1 MTFKNRLKNMIKQAR
16 REDGNALFLILIAV
30 ALFAGLSYAVTQS
43 GRSSGQ
49 SVSEESNMILS
60 SQVMQYPAGIRTG
73 ITRMLIRGTA
83 VSELEFH
90 DPSDPLYTAET
101 SREVFHPDGGGVAY
115 QRVIQDTVTD
125 PVTDLWVF
133 VDDVIVTNIATGG
146 AEVVALLPDVRGGV
160 CQQIN
165 EAATGS
171 TAIPSPTAPIATMAA
186 FIGGGFTLAGAGIE
200 GQPFMCIEAADGTF
214 GYYHVLVEQ

>member
-1 MTFKNRLKNMIKQAR
+1 MAFKNRIKNMIKQAR

-73 ITRMLIRGTA
+73 ITRMLIRGTG
-83 VSELEFH
+83 VSELLFNP
-90 DPSDPLYTAET
+90 PSAYSATT
-101 SREVFHPDGGGVAY
+101 SQEVFHPDGGGVAY
-115 QRVIQDTVTD
+115 QQTIQDTVND
-125 PVTDLWVF
+125 PGVDDWVF
-133 VDDVIVTNIATGG
+133 VDDVVVTDIATAS
-146 AEVVALLPDVRGGV
+146 AEVVALLPDVREGV

-171 TAIPSPTAPIATMAA
+171 TATPQPTAPIANMAA
-186 FIGGGFTLAGAGIE
+186 FIAGNFTLSGATIA
-200 GQPFMCIEAADGTF
+200 GQPFMCIEAADGEY
-214 GYYHVLVEQ
+214 GYFHVLVEQ